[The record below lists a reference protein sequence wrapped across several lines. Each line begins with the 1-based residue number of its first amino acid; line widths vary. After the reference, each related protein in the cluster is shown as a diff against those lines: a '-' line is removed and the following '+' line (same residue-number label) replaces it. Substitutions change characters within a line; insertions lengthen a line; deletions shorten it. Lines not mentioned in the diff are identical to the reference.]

1 LSDTAAVDVVRIMKE
16 IRESIQRKRAQGIYT
31 EDEVESLINVRL
43 RAWGE
48 ESQIDPQLI
57 ERLLGPSHDWN
68 IAADYLI
75 RSHRGGLTARALVGV
90 KKLVR
95 PAVRLYTDHIL
106 KRQAQ
111 INLYFYHLLTN
122 SIRETARLQV
132 ELQAL
137 KHRCDLLERG
147 RADAARA
154 PEAKREA

>member
-1 LSDTAAVDVVRIMKE
+1 
-16 IRESIQRKRAQGIYT
+16 ESIQRKRAAGIYT
-31 EDEVESLINVRL
+31 EDEVESLIAVRL

-48 ESQIDPQLI
+48 EAKIDPQLI

-75 RSHRGGLTARALVGV
+75 RSHRGGLSAGAIVAL

-95 PAVRLYTDHIL
+95 PAVRLYTDHIM

-111 INLYFYHLLTN
+111 LNLYFYHLLHN

-137 KHRCDLLERG
+137 KQDR
-147 RADAARA
+147 
-154 PEAKREA
+154 KS